1 MKARD
6 MKAPT
11 ISVIMPTYNHA
22 GLVAEAIE
30 SVLSQRG
37 VDLEL
42 LVADDGSVD
51 GTREV
56 VAAIRDER
64 LRFFPNEVNR
74 GACAV
79 TNELIQRA
87 SGEFIA
93 VINSD
98 DYWTTPDKLAGQLR
112 VLRDKPRV
120 GACFGRARFVDKDG
134 RAISKSMLP
143 QGRVFDQRN
152 RSRGAW
158 LRQFFDRGNCLC
170 HPTMLIRKSCYDVLG
185 VYDNR
190 LRQLPDFD
198 MWVRLAKRYDI
209 HVGDDDLVA
218 FRHLPGENAS
228 SATTVNMGRLL
239 NETYF
244 VLQAFFCGVSR
255 DMFLDGFGDQLVMAD
270 LADDAHMDI
279 EQSLLYLTTDRWSSH
294 IYNLIGLE
302 RIHSQLGSDAHRRIL
317 SDGYG
322 IDDRAFHAMAAAVDT
337 FSLEGATGALSSVGG
352 WSLIAEVKRRAML
365 RAPHRLRSVV
375 SRRPKR
381 SSPTP

>member
-1 MKARD
+1 

-11 ISVIMPTYNHA
+11 ISVIMATYNHA
-22 GLVAEAIE
+22 DFVAESIE
-30 SVLSQRG
+30 SALSQRG

-42 LVADDGSVD
+42 LVADDGSAD
-51 GTREV
+51 STREV
-56 VAAIRDER
+56 VASIRDER
-64 LRFFPNEVNR
+64 LRFFPNAVNR

-112 VLRDKPRV
+112 VMRDQPGL
-120 GACFGRARFVDKDG
+120 GACFGRARFVDRNG
-134 RAISKSMLP
+134 RAIRKSTLTH
-143 QGRVFDQRN
+143 GHVFDQPN

-170 HPTMLIRKSCYDVLG
+170 HPTMLIRKSCYARLG
-185 VYDNR
+185 MYDNR

-209 HVGDDDLVA
+209 HVSDDDLVA
-218 FRHLPGENAS
+218 FRHSPGENAS
-228 SATTVNMGRLL
+228 SATTVNMGRLM

-244 VLQAFFCGVSR
+244 ILQGFFHGMSR
-255 DMFLDGFGDQLVMAD
+255 EVFLDGFGDQMVMAD
-270 LADDAHMDI
+270 LPDDAHMDI
-279 EQSLLYLTTDRWSSH
+279 EQALLYLAKDRWSSH

-302 RIHSQLGSDAHRRIL
+302 RMHLLLGSDAHRQTL

-322 IDDRAFHAMAAAVDT
+322 IDDRAFYAMAADVDT

-352 WSLIAEVKRRAML
+352 WSLIAEVKRRALL
-365 RAPHRLRSVV
+365 RTPHRVRSVM

-381 SSPTP
+381 SSATP